1 MLSYCVK
8 QRKVTDCVPGSE
20 QYVKTKNGRNA
31 MKCQCVECGI
41 TKFRFLKAGPSVT
54 HDKSKNEIQGSGFDE
69 LIVKG
74 LASGAKGLFNLGRKG
89 ASEAIKSDAA
99 KKKFK
104 EIGQKYLDQVIDSVT
119 DDVSKRIAGKG
130 KKGKGVAQAARQA
143 YGTGVDIHKAIGK
156 LPKPKSGW
164 TLPGHK
170 YTGPYNDLEN
180 QVRYDNQGN
189 ILEIYDKPTGKTD
202 AIAMQHDVDYSNCK
216 DDKKCKHQSDKK
228 MVRALDAVPWKERQW
243 GHWLARNTINTKRK
257 LGLGSA
263 QSPRSGY
270 KSKKKNPKFSVAR
283 KTSR

>member
-8 QRKVTDCVPGSE
+8 QRKMTNCVAGSE

-31 MKCQCVECGI
+31 MKCQCIECGI
-41 TKFRFLKAGPSVT
+41 TKFRFISKA
-54 HDKSKNEIQGSGFDE
+54 EMQGSGFDE

-74 LASGAKGLFNLGRKG
+74 LASGAKGLFNLGRRG
-89 ASEAIKSDAA
+89 ASQAIKSDAA

-104 EIGQKYLDQVIDSVT
+104 DIGQRYLDQVIDSVT
-119 DDVSKRIAGKG
+119 DDVSKRIAGK
-130 KKGKGVAQAARQA
+130 
-143 YGTGVDIHKAIGK
+143 GVDIHKAIGK

-202 AIAMQHDVDYSNCK
+202 AIAMQHDVDYSICK
-216 DDKKCKHQSDKK
+216 DDKKCKHQADKK

-243 GHWLARNTINTKRK
+243 GHFLARNTINTKRK

-263 QSPRSGY
+263 QV
-270 KSKKKNPKFSVAR
+270 KKKRPKFSMAR
-283 KTSR
+283 KISR

>member
-1 MLSYCVK
+1 MLSYCVRE
-8 QRKVTDCVPGSE
+8 RKMTNCKPGSE
-20 QYVKTKNGRNA
+20 QIVKTKNNRYGI
-31 MKCQCVECGI
+31 KCICSECGAK
-41 TKFRFLKAGPSVT
+41 KFRFI
-54 HDKSKNEIQGSGFDE
+54 SKNQMMGSGFDE

-74 LASGAKGLFNLGRKG
+74 LASGAKGLFNLGRQG
-89 ASEAIKSDAA
+89 ASRAIKSDAA

-104 EIGQKYLDQVIDSVT
+104 EIGQRYLDQVIDSVT
-119 DDVSKRIAGKG
+119 DDVSKRIAG
-130 KKGKGVAQAARQA
+130 R
-143 YGTGVDIHKAIGK
+143 GVDIHKAIGK

-180 QVRYDNQGN
+180 QVRYDNEGN

-202 AIAMQHDVDYSNCK
+202 AIAMQHDVDYTICK
-216 DDKKCKHQSDKK
+216 DDKKCKHQADKK

-270 KSKKKNPKFSVAR
+270 KSKKKTLKI
-283 KTSR
+283 

>member
-8 QRKVTDCVPGSE
+8 QRKMTNCVQGSE
-20 QYVKTKNGRNA
+20 QYVKTKNNRNA
-31 MKCQCVECGI
+31 LKCKCSECGI
-41 TKFRFLKAGPSVT
+41 TKFRFISKA
-54 HDKSKNEIQGSGFDE
+54 EIQGSGFDE

-74 LASGAKGLFNLGRKG
+74 LASGAKGLFNLGRRG
-89 ASEAIKSDAA
+89 ASEAIKSDVA

-104 EIGQKYLDQVIDSVT
+104 QIGQRYLDQVIDSVT

-130 KKGKGVAQAARQA
+130 KKGKGV
-143 YGTGVDIHKAIGK
+143 DIHKAIGK
-156 LPKPKSGW
+156 LPKPKGGW

-180 QVRYDNQGN
+180 QVRYDNEGN

-202 AIAMQHDVDYSNCK
+202 AIAMQHDVDYSICK
-216 DDKKCKHQSDKK
+216 DDKKCKHRADAK

-257 LGLGSA
+257 LGLGSS
-263 QSPRSGY
+263 QV
-270 KSKKKNPKFSVAR
+270 KKKNLKI
-283 KTSR
+283 

>member
-1 MLSYCVK
+1 MKSYCVK
-8 QRKVTDCVPGSE
+8 QRKQTDCVPGSE
-20 QYVKTKNGRNA
+20 QYVKTKNGKNA

-41 TKFRFLKAGPSVT
+41 TKFRFVKGST
-54 HDKSKNEIQGSGFDE
+54 KGSGFDE

-74 LASGAKGLFNLGRKG
+74 LASGAKGLFNLGRRG

-130 KKGKGVAQAARQA
+130 
-143 YGTGVDIHKAIGK
+143 VDIHKAIGK

-180 QVRYDNQGN
+180 QVLYDNQGN

-202 AIAMQHDVDYSNCK
+202 AIAMQHDVDYSICK
-216 DDKKCKHQSDKK
+216 DDKKCKHKADKK
-228 MVRALDAVPWKERQW
+228 MVHALDAIPWNERQW

-257 LGLGSA
+257 LGLGTV
-263 QSPRSGY
+263 
-270 KSKKKNPKFSVAR
+270 KKKRPKFSCALMAR
-283 KTSR
+283 KISR

>member
-8 QRKVTDCVPGSE
+8 QRKMTNCVAGSE

-31 MKCQCVECGI
+31 MKCKCDECGI
-41 TKFRFLKAGPSVT
+41 TKFRFISKA
-54 HDKSKNEIQGSGFDE
+54 EMQGSGFDE

-74 LASGAKGLFNLGRKG
+74 LASGAKGLFNLGRRG

-104 EIGQKYLDQVIDSVT
+104 EIGQRYLDQVIDSVT
-119 DDVSKRIAGKG
+119 DDVSKRIAGK
-130 KKGKGVAQAARQA
+130 
-143 YGTGVDIHKAIGK
+143 GVDIHKAIGK

-180 QVRYDNQGN
+180 QVRYDNEGN

-202 AIAMQHDVDYSNCK
+202 AIAMQHDVDYTICK
-216 DDKKCKHQSDKK
+216 DDKKCKHQADKK

-257 LGLGSA
+257 LGLGTVA
-263 QSPRSGY
+263 QAARPASG
-270 KSKKKNPKFSVAR
+270 KGVKKKTPKI
-283 KTSR
+283 